1 MKALLFLL
9 FVAGLGVAGYEF
21 YLQQTAQAA
30 YIQKRQEYLPQ
41 ITQLT
46 QQNKQLQDDND
57 HAAHDL
63 AQPH

>member
-9 FVAGLGVAGYEF
+9 FLAGLGAAGYEF
-21 YLQQTAQAA
+21 YQQQTAQAD
-30 YIQKRQEYLPQ
+30 YIQKRREYVPQ

-46 QQNKQLQDDND
+46 EQNKQLQEDND
-57 HAAHDL
+57 RAAHDL

>member
-9 FVAGLGVAGYEF
+9 FLAGLGVAGYEF
-21 YLQQTAQAA
+21 YQQQTAQAD
-30 YIQKRQEYLPQ
+30 YIQKRQDYTGQ

-46 QQNKQLQDDND
+46 QQNKQLQEDND
-57 HAAHDL
+57 RTAHDL